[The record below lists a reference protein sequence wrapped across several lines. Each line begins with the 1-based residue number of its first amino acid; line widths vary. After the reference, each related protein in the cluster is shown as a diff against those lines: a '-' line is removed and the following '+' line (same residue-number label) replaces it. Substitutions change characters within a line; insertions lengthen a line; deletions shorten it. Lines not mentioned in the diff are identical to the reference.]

1 MSEAAPAPRI
11 SRTDGGFRAEPWR
24 GAEPP
29 GGWAEVFAVFA
40 GDDPAAPAMLGAYDR
55 DGEAIVFTPRFS
67 PAPSLRLRA
76 VYRPPGIEPVVAR
89 FGGVP
94 VPPRAPTTRVIAVT
108 PSAAVWPE
116 NVLKLYLTF
125 SAPMRIGVAWDNI
138 RIRDAG
144 GAAMGGMFVEI
155 DQELWDPSGRRL
167 TVLFDPG
174 RIKRGLVDNINEGPP
189 LAVGGS
195 YTLEIDATWR
205 DAAGGLLVEPFAKTF
220 AVEAPLRAPIDPSA
234 WRLTPPAAP
243 TEPLIVDFDRP
254 LDAALATRAITV
266 RRDGA
271 FVPCEVELER
281 DETRLVVHPTR
292 PWTRGRYS
300 LHADDILED
309 IAGNRIG
316 RPFDIDAKD
325 PAQKAMVAR
334 AADLAFEI

>member
-1 MSEAAPAPRI
+1 MSEAGPALRI
-11 SRTDGGFRAEPWR
+11 SRTGGSFRAESWR
-24 GAEPP
+24 GAEPAA
-29 GGWAEVFAVFA
+29 GWGEVFAIFA
-40 GDDPAAPAMLGAYDR
+40 GDDPAAPAMLGAYAR
-55 DGEAIVFTPRFS
+55 DGEAIIFTPRFS

-76 VYRPPGIEPVVAR
+76 VYSPPGAEPVVAR

-94 VPPRAPTTRVIAVT
+94 VPPRAPTTRVVSVT

-116 NVLKLYLTF
+116 NVLKLYVTF

-155 DQELWDPSGRRL
+155 DQELWDPTGRRL

-205 DAAGGLLVEPFAKTF
+205 DAAGGLLVESFAKTITV
-220 AVEAPLRAPIDPSA
+220 AAPLRARIDPSA
-234 WRLTPPAAP
+234 WRLTPPAGP

-254 LDAALATRAITV
+254 LDAALGLRAITV

-271 FVPCEVELER
+271 IIPCEAELER
-281 DETRLVVHPTR
+281 DETRLMFHPTR
-292 PWTRGRYS
+292 PWTSGRYS

-325 PAQKAMVAR
+325 PDQKAMIAR

>member
-1 MSEAAPAPRI
+1 LSEAAQAPSI
-11 SRTDGGFRAEPWR
+11 SRTAGGFRAEPWR
-24 GAEPP
+24 GAEPA
-29 GGWAEVFAVFA
+29 GGWGEVFAVFA
-40 GDDPAAPAMLGAYDR
+40 GEDAAAPAMLGAYAR

-67 PAPSLRLRA
+67 PAPGLRLRA
-76 VYRPPGIEPVVAR
+76 VYRPPGVEPVVAR

-94 VPPRAPTTRVIAVT
+94 VPPRAPTTQVVSVT

-116 NVLKLYLTF
+116 NVVKLYVTF

-138 RIRDAG
+138 RIRDTS

-174 RIKRGLVDNINEGPP
+174 RIKRGLVDNVNEGPP
-189 LAVGGS
+189 LAVGGT

-205 DAAGGLLVEPFAKTF
+205 DAAGGLLVEPFAKIFTV
-220 AVEAPLRAPIDPSA
+220 AAPLRAPIDPAA
-234 WRLTPPAAP
+234 WRLTPPLGS
-243 TEPLIVDFDRP
+243 TDPLIVDFDRP
-254 LDAALATRAITV
+254 LDAALGLRAITV
-266 RRDGA
+266 RRDGTI
-271 FVPCEVELER
+271 VPCEAELER
-281 DETRLVVHPTR
+281 DETRLVFNPTR
-292 PWTRGRYS
+292 PWEPGRYS

-325 PAQKAMVAR
+325 PVQKAMIAR
-334 AADLAFEI
+334 AAELAFEI